1 VGRRFLLG
9 KIPLPPCFFC
19 RLSTQHSAN
28 IITATASTPKTTPS
42 AIPSVRSLGRPLDS
56 FASAEGSG
64 SLAVLVSVARGR
76 FTSWLDT
83 GTVASVVGVVVGDVL
98 VYVDDSMT
106 ITLGQ
111 VSDATSVIVVDG

>member
-1 VGRRFLLG
+1 
-9 KIPLPPCFFC
+9 
-19 RLSTQHSAN
+19 
-28 IITATASTPKTTPS
+28 
-42 AIPSVRSLGRPLDS
+42 LDS

-98 VYVDDSMT
+98 AGVLVYVDDSMT